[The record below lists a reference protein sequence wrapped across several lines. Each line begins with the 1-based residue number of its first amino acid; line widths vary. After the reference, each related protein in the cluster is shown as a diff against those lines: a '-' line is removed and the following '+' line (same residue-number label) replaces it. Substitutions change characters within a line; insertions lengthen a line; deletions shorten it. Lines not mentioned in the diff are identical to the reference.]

1 MITEKEYNKRRQ
13 ELGKK
18 LLNNSI
24 TILFSATSKI
34 RSNDTEFPFRQN
46 SNFYYLTGF
55 KEENSSLV
63 IIKKKNKIKTV
74 LFLQKKDKQI
84 ELWNGE
90 RLGIDEAKKRFK
102 VDKIF
107 TIDKFDKKLSVYIE
121 NKKTIYYDFT
131 RTDTTLPKSIKNI
144 DKHKNIAYYIGL
156 MRLIKSEAEIDLIQK
171 AIDITALAHHKVMKL
186 DKRGKNEYELQAEL
200 EYIFKKNGA
209 YNDAYTSI
217 VASGNS
223 ANTLHYIK
231 NNKSLIDNNLIL
243 IDAGCEYQ
251 YYASDITRTI
261 PVNTT
266 YTSVQKELY
275 DMVLSVQLQI
285 IAMIKPKVKRSS
297 LQKKTIQLLT
307 EGMIKL
313 NILKGDKETLI
324 KQENYKKY
332 YPHGIGHWMGLDV
345 HDESPYKYKN
355 GKEIAL
361 QKGMVLTIEPA
372 IYIDSDDKDVPK
384 KYRGIGI
391 RIEDD
396 ILVTGD
402 GYKNLSVKIKK

>member
-13 ELGKK
+13 KLGKK

-55 KEENSSLV
+55 KEENSSLM
-63 IIKKKNKIKTV
+63 IIKYKNKIKTV

-107 TIDKFDKKLSVYIE
+107 TIDKFDKKLSIYIE

-131 RTDTTLPKSIKNI
+131 RKDTTLPKSIKNI

-186 DKRGKNEYELQAEL
+186 DKRGKNEYELQARL

-297 LQKKTIQLLT
+297 LQKKTIELLT

-313 NILKGDKETLI
+313 NILKGDKKTLI
-324 KQENYKKY
+324 KQESYKKY

>member
-102 VDKIF
+102 VDIIF

-131 RTDTTLPKSIKNI
+131 RTDTTLPKSIQNI

-223 ANTLHYIK
+223 ANTLHYIQ
-231 NNKSLIDNNLIL
+231 NNKPLLNNDLIL

-261 PVNTT
+261 SVNN
-266 YTSVQKELY
+266 SFSLAQKELY
-275 DMVLSVQLQI
+275 DMVLSVEVTI
-285 IAMIKPKVKRSS
+285 IEMIKPQIKRTT
-297 LQKKTIQLLT
+297 LQKKAIQLLT
-307 EGMIKL
+307 EGMVALK
-313 NILKGDKETLI
+313 ILKGTTKNLI
-324 KQENYKKY
+324 KEEAYKKY

-345 HDESPYKYKN
+345 HDSSPYRYKN
-355 GKEIAL
+355 GKEIRL

-372 IYIDSDDKDVPK
+372 IYIDKDDKSVPQ

-396 ILVTGD
+396 ILVTED
-402 GYKNLSVKIKK
+402 GFENLSYNIKK

>member
-107 TIDKFDKKLSVYIE
+107 TIDKFDKKLSIYIE

-131 RTDTTLPKSIKNI
+131 RTDTTLPKSIQNI

-231 NNKSLIDNNLIL
+231 NNKSLRDNNLIL

-313 NILKGDKETLI
+313 NILKGEKETLI
-324 KQENYKKY
+324 KQESYKKY

-372 IYIDSDDKDVPK
+372 IYINSDDKDVPK

-402 GYKNLSVKIKK
+402 SYKNLSVKIKK